1 MPLYR
6 GGGCLGGSGGSFE
19 EEGEAV
25 EGVDGFA
32 VGRGLY
38 LALAG
43 ADGLN
48 GVYKFGEDGRL
59 RYRNVVR
66 AENEFELGFER
77 GDFLDGGDVGVEVGF
92 RAIQPDGSGIVGVA
106 GEEEAVFAVEQA
118 DGVWRVTRRRDDF

>member
-48 GVYKFGEDGRL
+48 GVYKFGEDGMLCAPRTSL
-59 RYRNVVR
+59 SWGSS
-66 AENEFELGFER
+66 AAI
-77 GDFLDGGDVGVEVGF
+77 FLT
-92 RAIQPDGSGIVGVA
+92 
-106 GEEEAVFAVEQA
+106 EA
-118 DGVWRVTRRRDDF
+118 T